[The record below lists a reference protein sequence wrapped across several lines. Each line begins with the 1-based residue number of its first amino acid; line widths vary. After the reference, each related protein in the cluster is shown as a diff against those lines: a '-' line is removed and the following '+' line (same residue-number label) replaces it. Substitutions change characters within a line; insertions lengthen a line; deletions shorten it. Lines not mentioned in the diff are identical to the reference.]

1 MSSNE
6 IDRWLQRWPGVASR
20 VNVNVP
26 AAQGLAKSARVNIER
41 AQKALAA
48 KDFDAAVIWAEL
60 ALVNGADAILQKDGV
75 RPRPSRG
82 TLDSSAERV
91 GSGTSRHMREAAA
104 FRATRPWRSS
114 EWPSR
119 LPTKSGQS

>member
-60 ALVNGADAILQKDGV
+60 ALVQRNVAAYEGGGRVSRNAAEAIV
-75 RPRPSRG
+75 RVAVAAIGEGGEGFFLRRTRAATTARAPRQSFVR
-82 TLDSSAERV
+82 LR
-91 GSGTSRHMREAAA
+91 AA
-104 FRATRPWRSS
+104 RA
-114 EWPSR
+114 
-119 LPTKSGQS
+119 